1 MCITKAIFK
10 RKKTL
15 RTTLQLEQIIKV
27 FSIYQ
32 LKIKKKKKFLNLA
45 TARASALKTYD
56 SLYLSR
62 KKEELVMKHF

>member
-32 LKIKKKKKFLNLA
+32 LKIKKKKKFLSLA
-45 TARASALKTYD
+45 TARVSALKIFD